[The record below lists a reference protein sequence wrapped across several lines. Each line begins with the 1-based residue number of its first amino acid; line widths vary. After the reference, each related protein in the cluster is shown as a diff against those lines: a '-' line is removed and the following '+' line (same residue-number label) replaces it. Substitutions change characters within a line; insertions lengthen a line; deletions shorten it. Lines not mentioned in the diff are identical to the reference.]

1 MIQMMWHLVRASWIL
16 HVSCKKR
23 RVAPIAALLS
33 SILHSSVFSDENMH
47 VAENAPGPLK
57 WVCGLSLSLICGCAN
72 YLQDF
77 YNCYLVFVAVC

>member
-16 HVSCKKR
+16 HVSCNKR

-57 WVCGLSLSLICGCAN
+57 WVCGLSLPLICGCAN

-77 YNCYLVFVAVC
+77 YDCYLVFVAVC